1 MSRGIAKGEGGER
14 SAQRYENP
22 SENGTLRAW
31 RLLSFVPRS
40 SPPFFYSCR
49 RLPSFFHDQLE
60 ECESVVSSNTT
71 RPFTSTFA
79 PYSRAYAKDEIPE
92 SLLNLFFYSARN
104 CARSS
109 LDALFC
115 SRTLAIIVESD
126 KLLRLKKKIPLFFE
140 NDELPWEWWVFRRII
155 KIEYIYFPAI
165 SVLGNWKSSTL
176 ILILCIVSFLI
187 EVSSVD
193 RNSDKNEFAAFLSRD
208 FQSQKALWE
217 KRNIFHRAKK
227 KKYPGISN
235 FIFL

>member
-126 KLLRLKKKIPLFFE
+126 KLLPEEEDSSFFLRMMSCLE
-140 NDELPWEWWVFRRII
+140 NDESFVELLRSNI
-155 KIEYIYFPAI
+155 YIFQ
-165 SVLGNWKSSTL
+165 
-176 ILILCIVSFLI
+176 
-187 EVSSVD
+187 
-193 RNSDKNEFAAFLSRD
+193 RFLSWVIENH
-208 FQSQKALWE
+208 Q
-217 KRNIFHRAKK
+217 
-227 KKYPGISN
+227 P
-235 FIFL
+235 